1 MIIVTIRTD
10 NPDAEVGLYD
20 GRQQLGY
27 ESWYAHR
34 ELSNTLHKK
43 IQSLLREHD
52 KRLEDIQGIVCF
64 QGPGSFTG
72 LRIGLTVANTLAY
85 GLDTPIVA
93 TQGEDWIIQ
102 GIARLQK
109 GEADPVALPEY
120 GANANITLP
129 KK

>member
-1 MIIVTIRTD
+1 MVILTIRTD
-10 NPDAEVGLYD
+10 NPEAEVGLYD
-20 GRQQLGY
+20 SRQQLAY
-27 ESWYAHR
+27 ESWHAHR

-43 IQSLLREHD
+43 IQALLREQD
-52 KRLEDIQGIVCF
+52 KRLEDIQGIVCY

-93 TQGEDWIIQ
+93 AQGDDWIAK
-102 GIARLQK
+102 GIIRLEK
-109 GEADPVALPEY
+109 GDADPVALPEY

>member
-1 MIIVTIRTD
+1 MMILTIRTD
-10 NPDAEVGLYD
+10 NPEAEVGLYD
-20 GRQQLGY
+20 GQERLAY
-27 ESWYAHR
+27 ETWHAHR

-43 IQSLLREHD
+43 IQALLRQCD
-52 KRLEDIQGIVCF
+52 KRLEDVQGIVCY

-93 TQGEDWIIQ
+93 TKGDDWIAL
-102 GIARLQK
+102 GVARLQK
-109 GEADPVALPEY
+109 GETDPVALPEY
-120 GANANITLP
+120 GAYANITLP